1 MSAQP
6 ADAVR
11 EGQECWFCPRPLG
24 DPTKAKV
31 YMVRKMR
38 DTFAVLVHPECYPA
52 LIDGP
57 GSSQWAAEC
66 EEFGCHD
73 DGAP

>member
-1 MSAQP
+1 MTSSPNQH

-11 EGQECWFCPRPLG
+11 EDQECWFCPRPIG

-38 DTFAVLVHPECYPA
+38 DTFAVLVHPECYPEHS
-52 LIDGP
+52 DG
-57 GSSQWAAEC
+57 SQGEGG
-66 EEFGCHD
+66 EG
-73 DGAP
+73 